1 MLANHDRQRS
11 EPCNFPPMFQ
21 FNSVPSISTIDRK
34 IVSIRERR
42 IFRITNEGGEASSE
56 FYIPFETNTSTFL
69 YIYIYISWQNRSVN
83 GVDERLENEVK
94 RGISQAEGNN
104 PSEGGHKY
112 RLGGAQNALGVFGT
126 RGLWRYRNNRW
137 PRFATVTPRKPRA
150 TFRAYHPDLWI
161 KKRRSPLLPSIS
173 TVFARGE
180 KNDSRP
186 VRGFNEAAP
195 PPLPR
200 SPFYLQYPRGKGGEP
215 ANSRPSNCLSISP
228 SFHSFHFEFSR
239 LFSINWK
246 NIPSLYPQNIIQKQE
261 RARLVS
267 RREDCKRADTRW
279 FRFGIQN
286 ARYAGTGRKPVVRL
300 MRRLVDNSLQ

>member
-69 YIYIYISWQNRSVN
+69 CIYISWQNRSVN

-161 KKRRSPLLPSIS
+161 KKRWSPLLPSIS

-195 PPLPR
+195 PPLDHLFI
-200 SPFYLQYPRGKGGEP
+200 SNILEGKEG
-215 ANSRPSNCLSISP
+215 NQLI
-228 SFHSFHFEFSR
+228 
-239 LFSINWK
+239 
-246 NIPSLYPQNIIQKQE
+246 
-261 RARLVS
+261 RARLIV
-267 RREDCKRADTRW
+267 
-279 FRFGIQN
+279 FPFL
-286 ARYAGTGRKPVVRL
+286 RL
-300 MRRLVDNSLQ
+300 SIPSISNSLVCSRSIEKIFRPYILRI

>member
-69 YIYIYISWQNRSVN
+69 CIYIYISWQNRSVN

-126 RGLWRYRNNRW
+126 RGL
-137 PRFATVTPRKPRA
+137 
-150 TFRAYHPDLWI
+150 
-161 KKRRSPLLPSIS
+161 
-173 TVFARGE
+173 
-180 KNDSRP
+180 
-186 VRGFNEAAP
+186 
-195 PPLPR
+195 
-200 SPFYLQYPRGKGGEP
+200 
-215 ANSRPSNCLSISP
+215 
-228 SFHSFHFEFSR
+228 
-239 LFSINWK
+239 
-246 NIPSLYPQNIIQKQE
+246 
-261 RARLVS
+261 
-267 RREDCKRADTRW
+267 
-279 FRFGIQN
+279 
-286 ARYAGTGRKPVVRL
+286 
-300 MRRLVDNSLQ
+300 